1 MVFTEDSFPFTGK
14 SNILQEQIL
23 LYFLC
28 HREFMRFLRIVIFE
42 KV

>member
-1 MVFTEDSFPFTGK
+1 MIFTEDSFPFDGK
-14 SNILQEQIL
+14 DNMLQEQIL

-28 HREFMRFLRIVIFE
+28 HRKFMRFLRIVIFE